1 MIRSLVK
8 IVSYS
13 AFHEVLQ
20 GEALEELADRG
31 TVNTGQT
38 QLNDCRS

>member
-1 MIRSLVK
+1 MMRSLVK

-13 AFHEVLQ
+13 AFHEVHP

-31 TVNTGQT
+31 TINTG
-38 QLNDCRS
+38 R